1 MRPAKLTAV
10 LSAAALLAGAAF
22 AAPAALASSSETV
35 FFEAPRD
42 LVGVSPATQA
52 KTIAKLQSL
61 GVHAVRI
68 VLYWGDVAPGST
80 HKQRPKFNQA
90 NPAAYNWGAYDQLI
104 NAVTALHWKVL
115 LTVSGGFGTVP
126 RWATPHGEDRYSY
139 PNASDFGQFME
150 AVGKHYGKRVK
161 LFSIWNEP
169 NQPQY
174 LRPQYVKGK
183 LVSAGIYRGLF
194 LAGYAGLKA
203 SGNFSG
209 MRVLM
214 GETSPVGVQSA
225 GIPAPLA
232 FLRGVLCLNSN
243 YRPVGHCS
251 KLPAYGYAQH
261 PYAEGPGPFWIPP
274 LDPHHDDVTIGTIG
288 RLVTALDRAAAAGA
302 IRAEMPVYI
311 TEFGIQSVPYPA
323 GGVSL
328 AKQAELEAISE
339 KIAWSNPRVVSFD
352 QYLLRSDRPAGAA
365 GFQTG
370 LETNGGVAKPSLAG
384 FRLPLVV
391 TRTHT
396 GVSFWGLVRPAGDS
410 AAASTTPATGAT
422 GATGTTGATGA
433 SGSTSGPTTVALQ
446 YSSNGGKTWRTLRS
460 FHTRSTGTWSAA
472 GRFASHRLWRTKW
485 VTPGGVTYFGA
496 PTRAYTVAGKVD
508 Y

>member
-1 MRPAKLTAV
+1 
-10 LSAAALLAGAAF
+10 
-22 AAPAALASSSETV
+22 
-35 FFEAPRD
+35 
-42 LVGVSPATQA
+42 
-52 KTIAKLQSL
+52 
-61 GVHAVRI
+61 
-68 VLYWGDVAPGST
+68 
-80 HKQRPKFNQA
+80 
-90 NPAAYNWGAYDQLI
+90 
-104 NAVTALHWKVL
+104 
-115 LTVSGGFGTVP
+115 
-126 RWATPHGEDRYSY
+126 
-139 PNASDFGQFME
+139 
-150 AVGKHYGKRVK
+150 
-161 LFSIWNEP
+161 
-169 NQPQY
+169 
-174 LRPQYVKGK
+174 
-183 LVSAGIYRGLF
+183 
-194 LAGYAGLKA
+194 
-203 SGNFSG
+203 

-274 LDPHHDDVTIGTIG
+274 LDPHHDDVT
-288 RLVTALDRAAAAGA
+288 
-302 IRAEMPVYI
+302 
-311 TEFGIQSVPYPA
+311 
-323 GGVSL
+323 
-328 AKQAELEAISE
+328 ISE